1 MKTNTRAMFG
11 NGVAKKSRAG
21 KKRLSFQD
29 KMLFVLGMIE
39 RNLDYHQAI
48 SGHRGFGFTMG
59 QIASMTRY
67 APSSALMNDL
77 FKMVEE
83 GMLKVDTRAAKRT
96 GLSPVEHIFYTPKAW
111 LAKAHGSKRML

>member
-1 MKTNTRAMFG
+1 MKTNSIDMFPS
-11 NGVAKKSRAG
+11 GVAKKSRAG
-21 KKRLSFQD
+21 KKRLSFMD
-29 KMLFVLGMIE
+29 KANLVVEMIN

-77 FKMVEE
+77 FKMADE
-83 GMLKVDTRAAKRT
+83 GMLRVDTRASKRT

-111 LAKAHGSKRML
+111 LAKAHGTRKML